1 MGKTRQ
7 VGIIDE
13 KTVNLLGLT
22 IAPGTPI
29 LLGES
34 NIQHM
39 KESHP
44 EAYGKYFA
52 MLEDILSTPD
62 YVNLNPKD
70 KSVKYI
76 KTIDEHVVVG
86 VRVSTRGNAF
96 ARTIFTFENWK
107 LQQYAD
113 GGYLKEHTKKA
124 QPESYASPNPRQG
137 D

>member
-1 MGKTRQ
+1 MSRTRQ
-7 VGIIDE
+7 VGTIDE
-13 KTVNLLGLT
+13 KTVSLLGLS
-22 IAPGTPI
+22 IEAGTPI

-34 NIQHM
+34 NIKHM
-39 KESHP
+39 QESHP
-44 EAYGKYFA
+44 EAYEKYFA
-52 MLEDILSTPD
+52 MLEEILSTPD

-70 KSVKYI
+70 KSIKYI

-96 ARTIFTFENWK
+96 ARTIFTFEEWK
-107 LQQYAD
+107 FKQYAD

-124 QPESYASPNPRQG
+124 QPESCALPNPRQG

>member
-1 MGKTRQ
+1 MKPRQ

-13 KTVNLLGLT
+13 ETVKLLGLS
-22 IAPGTPI
+22 IAAGTPI

-34 NIQHM
+34 NLKHM
-39 KESHP
+39 QESHP
-44 EAYGKYFA
+44 DSYEKYFSH
-52 MLEDILSTPD
+52 LEDILAAPD

-70 KSVKYI
+70 GSIKYI

-86 VRVSTRGNAF
+86 VRVSTKGNAF
-96 ARTIFTFENWK
+96 ARTIFTFEEWK

-124 QPESYASPNPRQG
+124 
-137 D
+137 